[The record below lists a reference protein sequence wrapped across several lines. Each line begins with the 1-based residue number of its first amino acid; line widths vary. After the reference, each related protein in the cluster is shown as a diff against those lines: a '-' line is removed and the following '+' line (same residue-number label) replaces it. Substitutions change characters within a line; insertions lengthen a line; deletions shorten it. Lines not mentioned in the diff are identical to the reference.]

1 MGTGVEKRENEYVGA
16 VLPIG
21 AGCWRTFGVARE
33 PRERNPRRPR
43 LLPRLEVGRGLDLH
57 PQAAGGHKVELIPGG
72 TDPVDAPEGKTVLEA
87 RRCHKR
93 QLANLLIRH
102 LWKDV
107 TNLAAEP
114 LRRPPA

>member
-1 MGTGVEKRENEYVGA
+1 MNPPG
-16 VLPIG
+16 
-21 AGCWRTFGVARE
+21 RTW
-33 PRERNPRRPR
+33 P
-43 LLPRLEVGRGLDLH
+43 
-57 PQAAGGHKVELIPGG
+57 AAFS
-72 TDPVDAPEGKTVLEA
+72 EGKTVREA

-102 LWKDV
+102 MWKDA